1 MTANELIKHLSL
13 LPPDTKI
20 RLKATNDAATED
32 NPYLITMQLVANQ
45 TCILSS
51 TIDIEQFN
59 QQSKAIFQAIDSK

>member
-59 QQSKAIFQAIDSK
+59 